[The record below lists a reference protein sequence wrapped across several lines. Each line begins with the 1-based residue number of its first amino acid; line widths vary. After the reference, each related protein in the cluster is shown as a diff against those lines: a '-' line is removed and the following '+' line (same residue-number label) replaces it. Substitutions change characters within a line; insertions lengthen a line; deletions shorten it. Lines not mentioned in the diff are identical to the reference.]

1 MRPNRRKDWRRTVFV
16 ILSII
21 LVLSMLLGFVASAI
35 PYIF

>member
-1 MRPNRRKDWRRTVFV
+1 MRSNRNRDWRRTVFV

-21 LVLSMLLGFVASAI
+21 LILSMILGFVASAI